1 MPIPQLP
8 GGGLNTL
15 QDVISY
21 VIRLERELRFLMEGG
36 LDSSNMFEVGG
47 WRVKP
52 NQFSY
57 KDNMVGMSSSGTSA
71 TSIRFW
77 AGSSDPSTAPF
88 RVQHDGTIYSTK
100 GFIGGWTI
108 GPDKLSGTGI
118 LEGGIVRTAA
128 TGRRIEL
135 SGSQLKSMSDSA
147 LDGFTLDAADGYL
160 KWYTN
165 NSLTGFIGK
174 DTSQSYEQMLI
185 SHDYLDLHGIYS
197 ISLSTPYIY
206 LGDASAKIYVAS
218 STTPLGVYQPDS
230 IATDVA
236 GLKADFNTLL
246 GNLRLMGILS

>member
-52 NQFSY
+52 YQFSY
-57 KDNMVGMSSSGTSA
+57 KDNMVGMSSAGTSG

-77 AGSSDPSTAPF
+77 AGSSDPTTAPF

-100 GFIGGWTI
+100 GYIGGWTI
-108 GPDKLSGTGI
+108 GTDKLSGTGI

-135 SGSQLKSMSDSA
+135 SGSKLKSMSDA
-147 LDGFTLDAADGYL
+147 TLDGFTLDAADGYL

-165 NSLTGFIGK
+165 NSLTGYIGK

-185 SHDYLDLHGIYS
+185 SHDYLDLHGITS
-197 ISLSTPYIY
+197 ISLTTPNVYI
-206 LGDASAKIYVAS
+206 GDTTAKIYIKGLATS
-218 STTPLGVYQPDS
+218 LGVPQADS
-230 IATDVA
+230 TATDVA
-236 GLKADFNTLL
+236 GLKTDFNTLL
-246 GNLRLMGILS
+246 ANLRSMGILS